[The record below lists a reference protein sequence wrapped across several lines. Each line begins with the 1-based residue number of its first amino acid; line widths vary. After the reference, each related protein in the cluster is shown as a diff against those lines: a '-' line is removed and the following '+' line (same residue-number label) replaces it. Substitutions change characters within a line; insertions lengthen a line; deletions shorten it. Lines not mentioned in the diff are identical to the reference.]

1 MKIRVLKKGLKN
13 KAHLWCKYKNIK
25 VNKRNVICKYTL
37 GLNNLGDKHLLVAYC
52 LIKTLNKITYCSYY
66 YRKFK

>member
-1 MKIRVLKKGLKN
+1 MKIRVLKKSLKK

-37 GLNNLGDKHLLVAYC
+37 GLNNYEL
-52 LIKTLNKITYCSYY
+52 S
-66 YRKFK
+66 